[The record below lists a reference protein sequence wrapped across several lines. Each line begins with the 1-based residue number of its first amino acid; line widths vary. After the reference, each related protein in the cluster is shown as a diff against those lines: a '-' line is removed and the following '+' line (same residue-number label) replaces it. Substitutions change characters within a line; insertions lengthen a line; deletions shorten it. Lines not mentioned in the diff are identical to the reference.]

1 MKLVYCF
8 HLKTNS
14 ALEVS
19 CHTPVL
25 QRSTFLTV
33 LEYEVENRG
42 KGPCYSSVL
51 KKLEI
56 PTMRLSSSTKP
67 SQVALLALPSCCV
80 VFFCPGKE
88 HENTP
93 EQHQWGESGSE
104 ITLICSNSRKIEQV
118 PGSLRSWADTCENSF
133 HRIQLVYLQNLSK
146 PVSQKDSCLYL
157 HALLLSTE
165 NTGCLMF
172 CFYHLI
178 VKYSNIYFW
187 AFFHNAPH
195 IADIHKSMLV
205 LCIKTSCYFNTSPVS
220 QGCNMT
226 LPIVVS

>member
-80 VFFCPGKE
+80 VSQLLSREGAWE
-88 HENTP
+88 H
-93 EQHQWGESGSE
+93 
-104 ITLICSNSRKIEQV
+104 SRT
-118 PGSLRSWADTCENSF
+118 A
-133 HRIQLVYLQNLSK
+133 
-146 PVSQKDSCLYL
+146 PVGWIWFWDHSDLFQQQKDRTGPRFTEILGWHMWKLISPYSVS
-157 HALLLSTE
+157 LS
-165 NTGCLMF
+165 
-172 CFYHLI
+172 
-178 VKYSNIYFW
+178 S
-187 AFFHNAPH
+187 
-195 IADIHKSMLV
+195 KS
-205 LCIKTSCYFNTSPVS
+205 F
-220 QGCNMT
+220 
-226 LPIVVS
+226 